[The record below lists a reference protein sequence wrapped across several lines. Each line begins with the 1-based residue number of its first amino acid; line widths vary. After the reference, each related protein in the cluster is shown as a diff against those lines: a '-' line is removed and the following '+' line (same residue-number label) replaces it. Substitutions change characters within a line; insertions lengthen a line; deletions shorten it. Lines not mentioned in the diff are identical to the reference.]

1 MSILDGFEA
10 VGEKIT
16 SKITM
21 TVMESSVRF
30 SKGAVE
36 ALGCPAYVKLLVN
49 DKQKKIAIQVCG
61 AKDENAIRFCRND
74 RNKTG
79 NTSLD
84 TAGKVSSVTIRNME
98 VLVAVQKF
106 FTFSEVADDQIAYFA
121 MDGEFYPDE
130 KVIIFAVSDSVSGVS
145 GKRGPRK
152 GSKHTVKSDN
162 K

>member
-30 SKGAVE
+30 SKGSIE
-36 ALGCPAYVKLLVN
+36 ALGRPAYVKLLIN
-49 DKQKKIAIQVCG
+49 DRQKKIAIQACD
-61 AKDENAIRFCRND
+61 AKDENAIKFCRNN
-74 RNKTG
+74 RNKAGNASSDTTG
-79 NTSLD
+79 K
-84 TAGKVSSVTIRNME
+84 ASSVTVRNTD

-106 FTFSEVADDQIAYFA
+106 FTFAEVADDQIAYFA

-130 KVIIFAVSDSVSGVS
+130 KVIIFAVSDAVSGVS

-152 GSKHTVKSDN
+152 GTKHTAKSE

>member
-10 VGEKIT
+10 IGEPIT

-36 ALGCPAYVKLLVN
+36 ALGRPAYVKLLVN
-49 DKQKKIAIQVCG
+49 DKQKKIAIQVCD
-61 AKDENAIRFCRND
+61 AKDENAIKFCGNN

-79 NTSLD
+79 NSSSDITRK
-84 TAGKVSSVTIRNME
+84 ASSVTIRNTD

-130 KVIIFAVSDSVSGVS
+130 KVIIFATNEATSGVA

-152 GSKHTVKSDN
+152 GSKHATKSE